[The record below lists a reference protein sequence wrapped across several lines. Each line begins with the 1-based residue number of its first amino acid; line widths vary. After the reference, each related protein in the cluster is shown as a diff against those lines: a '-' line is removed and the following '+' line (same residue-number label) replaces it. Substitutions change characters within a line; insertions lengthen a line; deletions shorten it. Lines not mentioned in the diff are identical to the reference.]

1 ADSSSSGAAGAPNTV
16 QVNARTV
23 PTPVPGIASQP
34 TVMFTSPAARPTP
47 PAGTA
52 AAHDEGGVDN
62 IARVT
67 EITRNIYRQANVKGV
82 LFAAVNDIGRH
93 WGASRCVAGLCTP
106 GKPPSAALEYCAPG
120 VKQSDVMAIVRL
132 IGVLQNLAVQRGSV
146 VIEDAEKAVELQPI
160 GQHLKALDL
169 KSVLACPLTDGDQH
183 VGILVLQ
190 QTDKRR
196 AWRSSDIVVLKTVA
210 DQMVLAV
217 NNAKLR

>member
-67 EITRNIYRQANVKGV
+67 EITRNIYRQSNVKGV
-82 LFAAVNDIGRH
+82 LFAAVNDVGRH
-93 WGASRCVAGLCTP
+93 WNASRCVAGLCSP

-120 VKQSDVMAIVRL
+120 VKQSDVMAIVRM
-132 IGVLQNLAVQRGSV
+132 IGVLQNIAVQRGSAAIDDV
-146 VIEDAEKAVELQPI
+146 AKAPELKGIDQY
-160 GQHLKALDL
+160 LKALEL
-169 KSVLACPLTDGDQH
+169 KSVLACPL
-183 VGILVLQ
+183 
-190 QTDKRR
+190 
-196 AWRSSDIVVLKTVA
+196 
-210 DQMVLAV
+210 
-217 NNAKLR
+217 